1 MDTPMTALDGPTANH
16 AAASSAH
23 PAPPGKQDAAWAAE
37 AAARRVGPGQGSSV
51 AFVDAAPAARASG
64 GRRRSGS
71 SVGERSMPA
80 TPGNQVAPAAGHH
93 QPDPPTDDWQA
104 SPPGTTSK
112 DVTSYSAAAAIDTA
126 PSPLRMHPIGIIA
139 DALKP
144 NVDPCDVACEA
155 MPAHLIGD
163 LTPPEDAWL
172 ISHTTECDDC
182 RTVLDRYHRIDNLLD
197 TVDRSLEPLPTPP
210 PFRPPAPRPAPDRRV
225 APAVAKRR
233 ASYGTLESPVG
244 PLRIAVTEAGVC
256 EIGFAINENEADF
269 RQRLEER
276 GFAPEPCLECD
287 LGPEAIARVT
297 RQLEEYFSGRRDE
310 FDVPLDF
317 AGISPFTQSVLA
329 ATAAIP
335 FGHLATYRDIAE
347 QIGAPRA
354 TRAVGNALGRNPIPV
369 IVPCHRIVRSDA
381 TIGGYT
387 GGLGIKKRLLA
398 LEGIAA
404 PN

>member
-1 MDTPMTALDGPTANH
+1 
-16 AAASSAH
+16 
-23 PAPPGKQDAAWAAE
+23 
-37 AAARRVGPGQGSSV
+37 VI
-51 AFVDAAPAARASG
+51 
-64 GRRRSGS
+64 
-71 SVGERSMPA
+71 
-80 TPGNQVAPAAGHH
+80 
-93 QPDPPTDDWQA
+93 
-104 SPPGTTSK
+104 
-112 DVTSYSAAAAIDTA
+112 SYSAAAALDSA
-126 PSPLRMHPIGIIA
+126 PPSRWTHPIGIVA

-144 NVDPCDVACEA
+144 NADPCDIACEA

-163 LTPPEDAWL
+163 LTPPEDTWL
-172 ISHTTECDDC
+172 ISHTTECGFC
-182 RTVLDRYHRIDNLLD
+182 RSVLNRYHRIDSLLD
-197 TVDRSLEPLPTPP
+197 TMDRSLEPLPAPP
-210 PFRPPAPRPAPDRRV
+210 PFRPPAPRPVPDRRANPV
-225 APAVAKRR
+225 VAKRR

-244 PLRIAVTEAGVC
+244 PLRIAVTDAGVC

-269 RQRLEER
+269 RKRLDER
-276 GFAPEPCLECD
+276 GFIPEPCLECD

-317 AGISPFTQSVLA
+317 AGVSPFTQSVLT
-329 ATAAIP
+329 ATAAVP

-347 QIGAPRA
+347 QIGSPGA